1 MPLIKVRYF
10 AALREQTGKSGEEL
24 ETSVKTAADLY
35 AELCS
40 RYNIT
45 LAAHDVKVAI
55 NEEYQPMD
63 SALSPGDEIVFIPPV
78 SGG

>member
-1 MPLIKVRYF
+1 MPLIKIRYF

-24 ETSVKTAADLY
+24 ETSAKTAADLY
-35 AELCS
+35 VELCR
-40 RYNIT
+40 RYEIT
-45 LAAHDVKVAI
+45 LAAHNVKVAI

-63 SALSPGDEIVFIPPV
+63 SALNSGDEIVFIPPV

>member
-24 ETSVKTAADLY
+24 ELSVKTAADLY
-35 AELCS
+35 AELCR
-40 RYNIT
+40 RYDIT
-45 LAAHDVKVAI
+45 LAVHHVKVAI

-63 SALSPGDEIVFIPPV
+63 SALNPGDEVVFIPPV